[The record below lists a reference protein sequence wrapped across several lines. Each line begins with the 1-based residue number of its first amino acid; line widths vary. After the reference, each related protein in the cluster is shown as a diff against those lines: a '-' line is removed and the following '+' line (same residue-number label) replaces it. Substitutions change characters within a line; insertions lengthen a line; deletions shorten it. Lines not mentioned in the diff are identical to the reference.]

1 MCENAALHNNV
12 LLKEPAMLE
21 QHYLTTLFE
30 PKSVAVIGASDRE
43 NSVGNIIF
51 KNILG
56 SGYKGRLYA
65 INPKHETI
73 QGQPAYRS
81 IEEIGARVEMA
92 VIATRPQ
99 TVPQLIEQ
107 CGRSGVRN
115 VIIIASGFSEA
126 GHIGAALERKVL
138 EIARSYNV
146 RVLGPNCL
154 GIIRPDL
161 GLNATFTRIT
171 AAPGNLALV
180 SQSGAMCSAVLD
192 WAKANQVGFSSV
204 ISLGMTAD
212 VDFGEIL
219 DYLIYDSRTHYILM
233 YVEGI
238 RNARRF
244 MSALRSA
251 ARIKPIIL
259 LKAGRHEAG
268 AMATATHSGMAA
280 VSDTVF
286 EAAVRRAGV
295 VRVQNVGQLFYAAKA
310 LASKF
315 RPQGNRLAIIT
326 NGGGPGAMA
335 ADRAGD
341 MGIPLAELSN
351 ETMAV
356 LNKSMPANWSHSNP
370 IDIAGDATP
379 ERYRDAIMAVTHDP
393 NVDSTLVMLS
403 PQAMTD
409 PMAVAKAI
417 IEVADKLN
425 RSLICCWMGE
435 DQVREARKLLEDAGI
450 PAFRMPE
457 TAIELFHHISK
468 YYRNQKLLLQ
478 TPEPTRQHGRPE
490 AEGAKMLI
498 EALLAERRKV
508 LSEMESKAILR
519 AFKVPV
525 AQTMVARTATEALLL
540 AEQIGFPIAMK
551 VDSPDLP
558 HKSDAGGVRLNI
570 GNAPAVRNAYHD
582 IIDTVQKRRPDAKIN
597 GVSIEP
603 FLSRPNGRELMIG
616 VFRDPIFGP
625 VITFGAGGFDVE
637 IFSDRSVALPPLNK
651 FLARDLIESTR
662 AAKILGQ
669 FHNMPPADVE
679 AIIEVLLCISEMVCE
694 LPWIQ
699 ELDLNPLIVDEN
711 GAIAADARIVI
722 DHTAGNNGDRY
733 AHMSIYPYPVHLI
746 QDWTMNDGKVVTIR
760 PIRPEDADMEQDFV
774 KAMSDE
780 SRYYRF
786 MDTLRELTQTMLV
799 RFTQIDY
806 DREMALVATVPNEKE
821 AGKELQIGVARYVV
835 NPDGESVEFALA
847 VGDDWQKCGVGRKLM
862 TALIECARMKGY
874 RAVVGDVLST
884 NAKMFRLMTS
894 LGFTIHPH
902 PDDTAVKR
910 VVKPLTG

>member
-1 MCENAALHNNV
+1 
-12 LLKEPAMLE
+12 MLE
-21 QHYLTTLFE
+21 QHYLTSLFE

-51 KNILG
+51 KNILNQ
-56 SGYKGRLYA
+56 GYKGKLYA

-73 QGQPAYRS
+73 QGQPAYKS

-92 VIATRPQ
+92 ILCPRPQ
-99 TVPQLIEQ
+99 TVPHLIEQ
-107 CGRSGVRN
+107 CGRSGVKN
-115 VIIIASGFSEA
+115 VIVIASGFSEA
-126 GHIGAALERKVL
+126 GHVGAAIERKML

-146 RVLGPNCL
+146 RILGPNCL
-154 GIIRPDL
+154 GIIRPEL
-161 GLNATFTRIT
+161 GLNGTFTKIT
-171 AAPGNLALV
+171 ANPGNLALV

-192 WAKANQVGFSSV
+192 WAEANQVGFSSV
-204 ISLGMTAD
+204 ISTGTTAD

-268 AMATATHSGMAA
+268 SNAAEAHSGMIA
-280 VSDTVF
+280 VTDSVF
-286 EAAVRRAGV
+286 DAAVRRAGV

-341 MGIPLAELSN
+341 LGIPLAQLSDA
-351 ETMAV
+351 TMAT
-356 LNKSMPANWSHSNP
+356 LNKVLPINWSHANP
-370 IDIAGDATP
+370 IDIMGDATP
-379 ERYRDAIMAVTHDP
+379 ERYREAILTVTQDP

-403 PQAMTD
+403 PQAMTE
-409 PMAVAKAI
+409 PMEVAKAI
-417 IEVADKLN
+417 IEVSDKLN

-435 DQVREARKLLEDAGI
+435 EQVAEARKALEDAGI

-551 VDSPDLP
+551 VDCPELT
-558 HKSDAGGVRLNI
+558 HKTDAGGVRLNI
-570 GNAPAVRNAYHD
+570 VNAPAVRNAYHD
-582 IIDTVQKRRPDAKIN
+582 ILDTVSKRHPNAKIN

-637 IFSDRSVALPPLNK
+637 IFSDRSVALPPLNR
-651 FLARDLIESTR
+651 FLAKDLIDSTR

-669 FHNMPPADVE
+669 FHNMPAVDRD
-679 AIIEVLLCISEMVCE
+679 ALKEVLLCISEMVCE

-722 DHTAGNNGDRY
+722 DHAVGASGDRY
-733 AHMSIYPYPVHLI
+733 AHMAIYPYPVHLI

-760 PIRPEDADMEQDFV
+760 PIRPEDADMEQEFV

-806 DREMALVATVPNEKE
+806 DREMALVATLPGDD
-821 AGKELQIGVARYVV
+821 GKENQIGVARYVL
-835 NPDGESVEFALA
+835 NPDGETVEFALA

-862 TALIECARMKGY
+862 TALIDCARMKGY

-884 NAKMFRLMTS
+884 NSKMFRLMTS

>member
-1 MCENAALHNNV
+1 
-12 LLKEPAMLE
+12 MLE
-21 QHYLTTLFE
+21 QHYLTALFE

-43 NSVGNIIF
+43 NSVGNVIF
-51 KNILG
+51 KNILT

-65 INPKHETI
+65 VNPKHETI
-73 QGQPAYRS
+73 LDQPAFKT
-81 IEEIGARVEMA
+81 IEDVGARVEMA

-99 TVPQLIEQ
+99 TVPQIIEQ
-107 CGRSGVRN
+107 CGRSGIKN
-115 VIIIASGFSEA
+115 VIIISSGFSES
-126 GHIGAALERKVL
+126 GHVGAALERKVL

-146 RVLGPNCL
+146 RILGPNCL
-154 GIIRPDL
+154 GLIRPDL
-161 GLNATFTRIT
+161 GLNATFARIN
-171 AAPGNLALV
+171 ANPGNLALV

-219 DYLIYDSRTHYILM
+219 DYLIYDNKTHYILM

-238 RNARRF
+238 RNSRRF

-268 AMATATHSGMAA
+268 SAAASTHSGMAA

-286 EAAVRRAGV
+286 DAAVRRAGV

-315 RPQGNRLAIIT
+315 RPLGNRLAIVT

-341 MGIPLAELSN
+341 LGIPLAQLSN
-351 ETMAV
+351 ETMAA
-356 LNKSMPANWSHSNP
+356 LNKCLPPTWSHSNP

-379 ERYRDAIMAVTHDP
+379 DRYRETILAVVQDP
-393 NVDSTLVMLS
+393 GVDSTLVMLS

-409 PMAVAKAI
+409 PMGVAKAI
-417 IEVADKLN
+417 IEIADKSN
-425 RSLICCWMGE
+425 RTLICCWMGE
-435 DQVREARKLLEDAGI
+435 EQVREARQLLEDAGI

-490 AEGAKMLI
+490 TEGAKMLI

-519 AFKVPV
+519 AFRVPV

-570 GNAPAVRNAYHD
+570 VNAPAVRNAYHD
-582 IIDTVQKRRPDAKIN
+582 IIDTVQKRHPNAKIN

-603 FLSRPNGRELMIG
+603 FLSRPNGREIMIG

-637 IFSDRSVALPPLNK
+637 IFSDRSVALPPLNRY
-651 FLARDLIESTR
+651 LAKDLIDSTK
-662 AAKILGQ
+662 ASKILDQ
-669 FHNMPPADVE
+669 FHNMPPVDRE
-679 AIIEVLLCISEMVCE
+679 AIKEVLLCISEMVCE
-694 LPWIQ
+694 LPWIM

-722 DHTAGNNGDRY
+722 DHAGSTAGDRY
-733 AHMSIYPYPVHLI
+733 NHMCIYPYPVHLM
-746 QDWTMNDGKVVTIR
+746 QEWQMNDGKIVTIR
-760 PIRPEDADMEQDFV
+760 PIRPEDADMEQEFV
-774 KAMSDE
+774 KNMSDE

-806 DREMALVATVPNEKE
+806 DREMALVGTITDDE
-821 AGKELQIGVARYVV
+821 GKESQIGVARYVV

-862 TALIECARMKGY
+862 SAIIECARSKGY

>member
-1 MCENAALHNNV
+1 
-12 LLKEPAMLE
+12 MLE
-21 QHYLTTLFE
+21 QHYLTALFE
-30 PKSVAVIGASDRE
+30 PKSVAVIGASDRD

-51 KNILG
+51 KNILS

-73 QGQPAYRS
+73 QGQPAYKS

-115 VIIIASGFSEA
+115 VIVIASGFSEA
-126 GHIGAALERKVL
+126 GHIGAALERKVM

-146 RVLGPNCL
+146 RILGPNCL
-154 GIIRPDL
+154 GIIRPEL
-161 GLNATFTRIT
+161 GLNATFTKIT
-171 AAPGNLALV
+171 ANPGNLALV

-286 EAAVRRAGV
+286 DAAVRRAGV

-315 RPQGNRLAIIT
+315 RPLGNRLAIIT

-341 MGIPLAELSN
+341 LGIPLAQLSN
-351 ETMAV
+351 ETMAA
-356 LNKSMPANWSHSNP
+356 LNKALPNGWSHSNP

-379 ERYRDAIMAVTHDP
+379 ERYRETILAVTQDP
-393 NVDSTLVMLS
+393 TVDSTLVMLS

-409 PMAVAKAI
+409 PMGVARAI
-417 IEVADKLN
+417 IEIVDKLN
-425 RSLICCWMGE
+425 RSVICCWMGE
-435 DQVREARKLLEDAGI
+435 EQVAEARRLLEDAGI

-551 VDSPDLP
+551 VDSPELP

-570 GNAPAVRNAYHD
+570 VNAPAVRNAYHD
-582 IIDTVQKRRPDAKIN
+582 IIDTVSKRHPNAKIN

-651 FLARDLIESTR
+651 FLAKDLIDSTR
-662 AAKILGQ
+662 ASKILGQ
-669 FHNMPPADVE
+669 FHNMPPVDRE
-679 AIIEVLLCISEMVCE
+679 AIKEVLLCISEMVCE
-694 LPWIQ
+694 LPWIM

-722 DHTAGNNGDRY
+722 DHAAGASGDRY

-746 QDWTMNDGKVVTIR
+746 QEWQMNDGKVVTIR
-760 PIRPEDADMEQDFV
+760 PIRPEDADMEQEFV
-774 KAMSDE
+774 KNMSDE

-806 DREMALVATVPNEKE
+806 DREMALVATLP
-821 AGKELQIGVARYVV
+821 AGDGKEEQMGVARYVV

-847 VGDDWQKCGVGRKLM
+847 VGDGWQKCGVGRKLM

-884 NAKMFRLMTS
+884 NSKMFRLMTS

>member
-1 MCENAALHNNV
+1 
-12 LLKEPAMLE
+12 MLE
-21 QHYLTTLFE
+21 QHYLTSLFE

-51 KNILG
+51 KNILN
-56 SGYKGRLYA
+56 SGYKGKLYA
-65 INPKHETI
+65 INPKHETV
-73 QGQPAYRS
+73 QDQPAYKS

-115 VIIIASGFSEA
+115 VIVIASGFSEA

-146 RVLGPNCL
+146 RILGPNCL
-154 GIIRPDL
+154 GIIRPEL
-161 GLNATFTRIT
+161 GLNATF
-171 AAPGNLALV
+171 AKVSANPGNLALV

-286 EAAVRRAGV
+286 DAAVRRAGV

-315 RPQGNRLAIIT
+315 RPLGNRLAIIT

-341 MGIPLAELSN
+341 MGIPLAQLSS

-356 LNKSMPANWSHSNP
+356 LNKALPNTWSHSNP

-379 ERYRDAIMAVTHDP
+379 ERYRDAILAVTQDP

-409 PMAVAKAI
+409 PMGVAKAI

-425 RSLICCWMGE
+425 RSIICCWMGE
-435 DQVREARKLLEDAGI
+435 EQVRAARKLLEEAGI

-551 VDSPDLP
+551 VDSPELP

-570 GNAPAVRNAYHD
+570 VNAPAVRNAYHD
-582 IIDTVQKRRPDAKIN
+582 IIDTVSKRHPNAKIN

-625 VITFGAGGFDVE
+625 IITFGAGGFDVE

-651 FLARDLIESTR
+651 FLAADLIDSTR
-662 AAKILGQ
+662 ASKILGE
-669 FHNMPPADVE
+669 FHNMPPVDRD
-679 AIIEVLLCISEMVCE
+679 AIKEVLLCISEMVCE
-694 LPWIQ
+694 LPWIM

-722 DHTAGNNGDRY
+722 DHAAGASGDRY

-746 QDWTMNDGKVVTIR
+746 QEWQMNDGKVVTIR
-760 PIRPEDADMEQDFV
+760 PIRPEDAELEQEFV
-774 KAMSDE
+774 QRMSDE

-806 DREMALVATVPNEKE
+806 DREMALVATLPPEND
-821 AGKELQIGVARYVV
+821 APDGKEYQIGVARYVV

-862 TALIECARMKGY
+862 MALIDCARAKGY

-884 NAKMFRLMTS
+884 NSKMFRLMSS

-910 VVKPLTG
+910 VVKPLAG

>member
-1 MCENAALHNNV
+1 
-12 LLKEPAMLE
+12 MLE
-21 QHYLTTLFE
+21 QHYLTALFE

-51 KNILG
+51 KNILS

-73 QGQPAYRS
+73 QGQQAYKS
-81 IEEIGARVEMA
+81 IEEIGARVELA
-92 VIATRPQ
+92 VIATRAQ
-99 TVPQLIEQ
+99 TVPHLIEQ

-115 VIIIASGFSEA
+115 VIVITAGFSES
-126 GHIGAALERKVL
+126 GHVGAAIERKML

-146 RVLGPNCL
+146 RILGPNCL
-154 GIIRPDL
+154 GIIRPEL
-161 GLNATFTRIT
+161 GLNATFAKIT
-171 AAPGNLALV
+171 AKAGNLALV

-192 WAKANQVGFSSV
+192 WAKANDVGFSSV
-204 ISLGMTAD
+204 ISIGMTAD

-286 EAAVRRAGV
+286 DAAVRRAGV

-341 MGIPLAELSN
+341 LGIPLAELTN

-356 LNKSMPANWSHSNP
+356 LNKAMPTNWSHANP
-370 IDIAGDATP
+370 IDIGGDATP
-379 ERYRDAIMAVTHDP
+379 ERYRDAIMAVTHDA

-409 PMAVAKAI
+409 PLGVAKAI

-435 DQVREARKLLEDAGI
+435 DQVREGRKLLEENGI

-582 IIDTVQKRRPDAKIN
+582 IIDTVHKRRPDAKIN

-637 IFSDRSVALPPLNK
+637 IFSDRSVALPPLNR
-651 FLARDLIESTR
+651 FLAKDLIDSTR

-669 FHNMPPADVE
+669 FHNMPPADRE
-679 AIIEVLLCISEMVCE
+679 AIKEVLLCISEMVCE

-722 DHTAGNNGDRY
+722 DHAASATGDRY
-733 AHMSIYPYPVHLI
+733 AHMSIYPYPVHLV
-746 QDWTMNDGKVVTIR
+746 QEWQMNDGQVVTIR
-760 PIRPEDADMEQDFV
+760 PIRPEDADMEQEFV

-806 DREMALVATVPNEKE
+806 DREMALVATVALEVEDNVDGIEPPEK
-821 AGKELQIGVARYVV
+821 QIGVARYVV

>member
-1 MCENAALHNNV
+1 
-12 LLKEPAMLE
+12 MLE
-21 QHYLTTLFE
+21 QHYLTSLFE

-43 NSVGNIIF
+43 NSVGNVIF
-51 KNILG
+51 KNILNQ
-56 SGYKGRLYA
+56 GYKGKLYA

-73 QGQPAYRS
+73 QGQPAYKS
-81 IEEIGARVEMA
+81 IEEIGARVETA
-92 VIATRPQ
+92 IIATRPQ
-99 TVPQLIEQ
+99 TVPHIIEQ

-115 VIIIASGFSEA
+115 AIIIAAGFSEA
-126 GHIGAALERKVL
+126 GHIGAALERKVI

-146 RVLGPNCL
+146 RILGPNCL
-154 GIIRPDL
+154 GIIRPEL
-161 GLNATFTRIT
+161 GLNATFTKIT
-171 AAPGNLALV
+171 ANPGNLALV

-212 VDFGEIL
+212 IDFGEIL

-268 AMATATHSGMAA
+268 SVAAAAHSGMAA

-286 EAAVRRAGV
+286 DAAVRRAGV
-295 VRVQNVGQLFYAAKA
+295 VRVRNVGQLFYAAKA

-315 RPQGNRLAIIT
+315 RPQGSRLAIIT

-341 MGIPLAELSN
+341 LGIPLAQLSN
-351 ETMAV
+351 ETMAA
-356 LNKSMPANWSHSNP
+356 LNKFLPIGWSHGNP
-370 IDIAGDATP
+370 IDIGGDATP
-379 ERYRDAIMAVTHDP
+379 ERYRDTILAVTHDA

-403 PQAMTD
+403 PQAMTE
-409 PMAVAKAI
+409 PMEVAKAI

-435 DQVREARKLLEDAGI
+435 EQVAGARKLLEDAGI

-468 YYRNQKLLLQ
+468 YYSNQKLLLQ
-478 TPEPTRQHGRPE
+478 TPEPTRQQRPE
-490 AEGAKMLI
+490 TEGAKMLI

-570 GNAPAVRNAYHD
+570 QNAPAVRNAYHD
-582 IIDTVQKRRPDAKIN
+582 IIDTVQKRHPTAKIN

-651 FLARDLIESTR
+651 FLAKDLIDSTR
-662 AAKILGQ
+662 ASKILDQ
-669 FHNMPPADVE
+669 FHNMPPVDRE
-679 AIIEVLLCISEMVCE
+679 AIKEVLLCISEMVCE
-694 LPWIQ
+694 LPWIV
-699 ELDLNPLIVDEN
+699 ELDLNPLIVDEE

-722 DHTAGNNGDRY
+722 DHATGASGDRY
-733 AHMSIYPYPVHLI
+733 AHMAIYPYPVHLV
-746 QDWTMNDGKVVTIR
+746 QEWQMNDGKVVTIR
-760 PIRPEDADMEQDFV
+760 PIRPEDAELEQEFV
-774 KAMSDE
+774 KNMSDE

-806 DREMALVATVPNEKE
+806 DREMALVATINDDE
-821 AGKELQIGVARYVV
+821 GKESQIGVSRYVV

-847 VGDDWQKCGVGRKLM
+847 VGDGWQKCGVGRKLM
-862 TALIECARMKGY
+862 TALIDCARSKGY

-884 NAKMFRLMTS
+884 NTKMFRLMTS

>member
-1 MCENAALHNNV
+1 
-12 LLKEPAMLE
+12 MLE
-21 QHYLTTLFE
+21 QHYLTALFE

-65 INPKHETI
+65 INPKHDTI
-73 QGQPAYRS
+73 QGQQAYKS
-81 IEEIGARVEMA
+81 IEEIGARVELA
-92 VIATRPQ
+92 VIATRAQ

-115 VIIIASGFSEA
+115 VIVITAGFSES
-126 GHIGAALERKVL
+126 GHVGAAIERKML

-146 RVLGPNCL
+146 RILGPNCL
-154 GIIRPDL
+154 GIIRPEL
-161 GLNATFTRIT
+161 GLNATFARIT
-171 AAPGNLALV
+171 AKAGNLALV

-192 WAKANQVGFSSV
+192 WAKANDVGFSSV
-204 ISLGMTAD
+204 ISIGMTAD

-286 EAAVRRAGV
+286 DAAVRRAGV

-341 MGIPLAELSN
+341 LGIPLAELTN

-356 LNKSMPANWSHSNP
+356 LNKAMPTNWSHANP
-370 IDIAGDATP
+370 IDIGGDATP
-379 ERYRDAIMAVTHDP
+379 ERYRDAIMAVTHDA

-409 PMAVAKAI
+409 PLAVAKAI

-435 DQVREARKLLEDAGI
+435 DQVREGRKLLEENGI

-582 IIDTVQKRRPDAKIN
+582 IIDTVHKRRPDAKIN

-637 IFSDRSVALPPLNK
+637 IFSDRSVALPPLNR
-651 FLARDLIESTR
+651 FLAKDLIDSTR

-669 FHNMPPADVE
+669 FHNMPPADRE
-679 AIIEVLLCISEMVCE
+679 AIKEVLLCISEMVCE

-722 DHTAGNNGDRY
+722 DHAASATGDRY

-746 QDWTMNDGKVVTIR
+746 QEWQMNDGQVVTIR
-760 PIRPEDADMEQDFV
+760 PIRPEDADMEQEFV
-774 KAMSDE
+774 KNMSDE

-806 DREMALVATVPNEKE
+806 DREMALVATIT
-821 AGKELQIGVARYVV
+821 KELEDNVDGVEPYEHQIGVARYVV

>member
-1 MCENAALHNNV
+1 
-12 LLKEPAMLE
+12 
-21 QHYLTTLFE
+21 
-30 PKSVAVIGASDRE
+30 
-43 NSVGNIIF
+43 
-51 KNILG
+51 
-56 SGYKGRLYA
+56 
-65 INPKHETI
+65 
-73 QGQPAYRS
+73 
-81 IEEIGARVEMA
+81 
-92 VIATRPQ
+92 
-99 TVPQLIEQ
+99 
-107 CGRSGVRN
+107 
-115 VIIIASGFSEA
+115 
-126 GHIGAALERKVL
+126 
-138 EIARSYNV
+138 
-146 RVLGPNCL
+146 
-154 GIIRPDL
+154 
-161 GLNATFTRIT
+161 
-171 AAPGNLALV
+171 
-180 SQSGAMCSAVLD
+180 
-192 WAKANQVGFSSV
+192 
-204 ISLGMTAD
+204 
-212 VDFGEIL
+212 
-219 DYLIYDSRTHYILM
+219 
-233 YVEGI
+233 
-238 RNARRF
+238 
-244 MSALRSA
+244 
-251 ARIKPIIL
+251 
-259 LKAGRHEAG
+259 
-268 AMATATHSGMAA
+268 MAA
-280 VSDTVF
+280 GSDTVF
-286 EAAVRRAGV
+286 DAAVRRAGV

-315 RPQGNRLAIIT
+315 RPQGSRLAIIT

-341 MGIPLAELSN
+341 LGIPLAELTN
-351 ETMAV
+351 ETMARSSTSR
-356 LNKSMPANWSHSNP
+356 LPTNWSHSNP
-370 IDIAGDATP
+370 VDIAGDATP
-379 ERYRDAIMAVTHDP
+379 ERYRDAILAVSAGPKRRQHSGHALAAGDDRSKQRRP
-393 NVDSTLVMLS
+393 GHHRGRR
-403 PQAMTD
+403 QA
-409 PMAVAKAI
+409 
-417 IEVADKLN
+417 EN

-435 DQVREARKLLEDAGI
+435 EQVPARASCSKMPGF

-570 GNAPAVRNAYHD
+570 MNAPAVRNAYHD
-582 IIDTVQKRRPDAKIN
+582 IIDTVQKRHPNAKIN

-637 IFSDRSVALPPLNK
+637 IFSDRSVALPPLNR
-651 FLARDLIESTR
+651 FLAKDLIESTR
-662 AAKILGQ
+662 ASKILGQ
-669 FHNMPPADVE
+669 FHNMPPVDRE
-679 AIIEVLLCISEMVCE
+679 AIKEVLLCISEMVCE
-694 LPWIQ
+694 LPWIM

-722 DHTAGNNGDRY
+722 DHAAGASGDRY
-733 AHMSIYPYPVHLI
+733 AHMAIYPYPVHLI
-746 QDWTMNDGKVVTIR
+746 QEWQMNDGKVVTIR
-760 PIRPEDADMEQDFV
+760 PIRPEDADMEQAFV
-774 KAMSDE
+774 QNMSDE

-806 DREMALVATVPNEKE
+806 DREMALVATMPGEN
-821 AGKELQIGVARYVV
+821 GKEQQIGVARYVV

-862 TALIECARMKGY
+862 TSLIDCARMKGY

-884 NAKMFRLMTS
+884 NSKMFRLMTS

-910 VVKPLTG
+910 VVKPLTGG

>member
-1 MCENAALHNNV
+1 
-12 LLKEPAMLE
+12 MLE
-21 QHYLTTLFE
+21 QHYLTALFE

-43 NSVGNIIF
+43 DSVGNVIF
-51 KNILG
+51 KNILT

-65 INPKHETI
+65 INPKHETV
-73 QGQPAYRS
+73 QGEKSYKS
-81 IEEIGARVEMA
+81 IEEIGARVELA

-99 TVPQLIEQ
+99 SVSHIIEQ

-115 VIIIASGFSEA
+115 AIVISAGFSES
-126 GHIGAALERKVL
+126 GHIGAAIERKVM

-146 RVLGPNCL
+146 RILGPNCL

-161 GLNATFTRIT
+161 GLNATFARVN
-171 AAPGNLALV
+171 ANPGNLALV

-192 WAKANQVGFSSV
+192 WAKSNQVGFSSV

-219 DYLIYDSRTHYILM
+219 DYLIYDNKTHYILM

-268 AMATATHSGMAA
+268 SAAAATHSGMAA

-286 EAAVRRAGV
+286 DAAVRRAGV
-295 VRVQNVGQLFYAAKA
+295 VRVQNVGHLFYAAKA

-341 MGIPLAELSN
+341 LGIPLAQITN
-351 ETMAV
+351 ETMAM
-356 LNKSMPANWSHSNP
+356 LNKSLPTTWSHSNP
-370 IDIAGDATP
+370 IDIGGDATP
-379 ERYRDAIMAVTHDP
+379 ERYHDTILAVAQDP

-403 PQAMTD
+403 PQAMTQ
-409 PMAVAKAI
+409 PMEVAKAV
-417 IEVADKLN
+417 IEVSEKGS
-425 RSLICCWMGE
+425 RSIICCWMGE
-435 DQVREARKLLEDAGI
+435 EQVREARALLENAGI

-457 TAIELFHHISK
+457 TAVELFHHISK

-490 AEGAKMLI
+490 TEGAKMLI

-519 AFKVPV
+519 AFRIPV

-540 AEQIGFPIAMK
+540 AEQLGFPIAMK

-570 GNAPAVRNAYHD
+570 TNAPAVRNAYHD
-582 IIDTVQKRRPDAKIN
+582 IMDTVQKRHPNAKIN

-651 FLARDLIESTR
+651 FLAKDLIDSTR
-662 AAKILGQ
+662 ASKILDQ
-669 FHNMPPADVE
+669 FHNMPPVDRE
-679 AIIEVLLCISEMVCE
+679 AIKEVLLCISEMVCE
-694 LPWIQ
+694 LPWIM
-699 ELDLNPLIVDEN
+699 EMDLNPLIVDEN

-722 DHTAGNNGDRY
+722 DHAGSSSGDRY
-733 AHMSIYPYPVHLI
+733 AHMAIYPYPVHLI
-746 QDWTMNDGKVVTIR
+746 QEWQMNDGKMVTIR
-760 PIRPEDADMEQDFV
+760 PIRPEDAELEQEFV
-774 KAMSDE
+774 KNMSDE

-806 DREMALVATVPNEKE
+806 DREMALVAVITDDE
-821 AGKELQIGVARYVV
+821 GKDLQIGVARYVV

-862 TALIECARMKGY
+862 SALIDTARMKGY

-884 NAKMFRLMTS
+884 NNKMFRLMTS

-910 VVKPLTG
+910 VVKPLTGS

>member
-1 MCENAALHNNV
+1 
-12 LLKEPAMLE
+12 MLE
-21 QHYLTTLFE
+21 QHYLTSLFE
-30 PKSVAVIGASDRE
+30 PKSVAVIGASERE
-43 NSVGNIIF
+43 NSVGNVIF
-51 KNILG
+51 KNILN
-56 SGYKGRLYA
+56 SGYKGKLYA

-73 QGQPAYRS
+73 QGQPAYKS

-115 VIIIASGFSEA
+115 VIVIASGFSEA

-146 RVLGPNCL
+146 RILGPNCL
-154 GIIRPDL
+154 GIIRPEL
-161 GLNATFTRIT
+161 GLNATFTKIT
-171 AAPGNLALV
+171 ANPGNLALV

-286 EAAVRRAGV
+286 DAAVRRAGV

-315 RPQGNRLAIIT
+315 RPLGNRLAIIT

-341 MGIPLAELSN
+341 MGIPLAELST

-356 LNKSMPANWSHSNP
+356 LNKALPTTWSHSNP

-379 ERYRDAIMAVTHDP
+379 ERYRDAVLAVTQDP
-393 NVDSTLVMLS
+393 NVDSTLIMLS

-409 PMAVAKAI
+409 PMGVAKAI
-417 IEVADKLN
+417 IEISDKLN
-425 RSLICCWMGE
+425 RTIICCWMGE
-435 DQVREARKLLEDAGI
+435 EQVAEARKLLEDNGI

-570 GNAPAVRNAYHD
+570 VNAPAVRNAYHD
-582 IIDTVQKRRPDAKIN
+582 IIDTVSKRHPNAKIN

-651 FLARDLIESTR
+651 FLAADLIDSTR
-662 AAKILGQ
+662 ASKILGQ
-669 FHNMPPADVE
+669 FHNMPPVDRDALK
-679 AIIEVLLCISEMVCE
+679 EVLLCISEMVCE
-694 LPWIQ
+694 LPWIM

-722 DHTAGNNGDRY
+722 DHAAGASGDRY
-733 AHMSIYPYPVHLI
+733 AHMSIYPYPVHLV
-746 QDWTMNDGKVVTIR
+746 QEWQMNDGKVVTIR
-760 PIRPEDADMEQDFV
+760 PIRPEDAELEQEFV
-774 KAMSDE
+774 KRMSDE

-806 DREMALVATVPNEKE
+806 DREMALVATLPPEDEVAE
-821 AGKELQIGVARYVV
+821 GKEYQIGVARYVV

-862 TALIECARMKGY
+862 MALIDCARAKGY

-884 NAKMFRLMTS
+884 NSKMFRLMTS

-910 VVKPLTG
+910 VVKPLVG

>member
-1 MCENAALHNNV
+1 
-12 LLKEPAMLE
+12 MLE
-21 QHYLTTLFE
+21 QHYLTSLFE

-65 INPKHETI
+65 INPKHQTV
-73 QGQPAYRS
+73 QGQPAYKS
-81 IEEIGARVEMA
+81 IEEISAHVEMA

-99 TVPQLIEQ
+99 TVPSLIEQ

-115 VIIIASGFSEA
+115 VIVIASGFSEA

-146 RVLGPNCL
+146 RILGPNCL
-154 GIIRPDL
+154 GIIRPEL
-161 GLNATFTRIT
+161 GLNATFTKST

-192 WAKANQVGFSSV
+192 WAKANEVGFSSV
-204 ISLGMTAD
+204 ISIGMTAD

-268 AMATATHSGMAA
+268 AIATATHSGMAA

-286 EAAVRRAGV
+286 DAAVRRAGV

-315 RPQGNRLAIIT
+315 RPLGDRLAIIT

-341 MGIPLAELSN
+341 LGIPLAELSN

-356 LNKSMPANWSHSNP
+356 LNKALPTNWSHGNP
-370 IDIAGDATP
+370 IDIGGDATP
-379 ERYRDAIMAVTHDP
+379 ERYRETILAVTHDP

-409 PMAVAKAI
+409 PLAVAKAI
-417 IEVADKLN
+417 IEVAGKLN

-435 DQVREARKLLEDAGI
+435 DQVREARKLLESSGI

-468 YYRNQKLLLQ
+468 YFRNQKLLLQ

-551 VDSPDLP
+551 VDSPDLT

-570 GNAPAVRNAYHD
+570 MNAPAVRNAYHD

-651 FLARDLIESTR
+651 FLAKDLVDSTR
-662 AAKILGQ
+662 ASKILDQ
-669 FHNMPPADVE
+669 FHNMPPVDRE
-679 AIIEVLLCISEMVCE
+679 ALKEVLLCISEMVCE
-694 LPWIQ
+694 LPWIM

-722 DHTAGNNGDRY
+722 DHAASASGDRY

-746 QDWTMNDGKVVTIR
+746 QEWQMNDGKVVTIR
-760 PIRPEDADMEQDFV
+760 PIRPEDADMEQEFV
-774 KAMSDE
+774 KNMSDE

-806 DREMALVATVPNEKE
+806 DREMALVATIADEGEDAKE
-821 AGKELQIGVARYVV
+821 GRDLQIGVARYVV

-862 TALIECARMKGY
+862 TALVDCARMKGY

-884 NAKMFRLMTS
+884 NTKMFRLMTS

>member
-1 MCENAALHNNV
+1 
-12 LLKEPAMLE
+12 MLE
-21 QHYLTTLFE
+21 QHYLTNLFE

-43 NSVGNIIF
+43 NSVGNVIF
-51 KNILG
+51 KNILN

-65 INPKHETI
+65 INPKHETV
-73 QGQPAYRS
+73 QGQESYKS
-81 IEEIGARVEMA
+81 IEEIGARVELA
-92 VIATRPQ
+92 IIATRAQ
-99 TVPQLIEQ
+99 MVPQLVEQ

-115 VIIIASGFSEA
+115 VIVITAGFSES
-126 GHIGAALERKVL
+126 GHIGAAIERKML

-146 RVLGPNCL
+146 RILGPNCL

-161 GLNATFTRIT
+161 GLNATFARVT
-171 AAPGNLALV
+171 AGAGNLALV
-180 SQSGAMCSAVLD
+180 SQSGAMCAAVLD
-192 WAKANQVGFSSV
+192 WAKSNDVGFSSV
-204 ISLGMTAD
+204 ISLGSTAD

-219 DYLIYDSRTHYILM
+219 DYLIYDNRTHYILM

-268 AMATATHSGMAA
+268 SAAAQTHSGMIAGSDA
-280 VSDTVF
+280 VFD
-286 EAAVRRAGV
+286 AAVRRAGV
-295 VRVQNVGQLFYAAKA
+295 VRVTNVGQLFYAAKA

-315 RPQGNRLAIIT
+315 RPLGNRLAILT

-341 MGIPLAELSN
+341 MGIPLAQLTN
-351 ETMAV
+351 ETMAT
-356 LNKSMPANWSHSNP
+356 LNKSMPTNWSHGNP

-379 ERYRDAIMAVTHDP
+379 DRYRDAILALSTDE
-393 NVDSTLVMLS
+393 NVDSILVMLT
-403 PQAMTD
+403 PQAMTQ
-409 PMAVAKAI
+409 PMEVAKAV
-417 IEVADKLN
+417 IEVSEQSKKPIL
-425 RSLICCWMGE
+425 CCWMGE
-435 DQVREARKLLEDAGI
+435 EQVSAARKLLEDAGI

-457 TAIELFHHISK
+457 TAIELFYHISM

-490 AEGAKMLI
+490 TEGAKMLI

-519 AFKVPV
+519 AFRVPV
-525 AQTMVARTATEALLL
+525 AQTMVARSATECLLL

-551 VDSPDLP
+551 VDSPDLL

-570 GNAPAVRNAYHD
+570 TNAPAVRNAYHD
-582 IIDTVQKRRPDAKIN
+582 IIETVKKRHPNARIN

-637 IFSDRSVALPPLNK
+637 IFSDRSVALPPLNR
-651 FLARDLIESTR
+651 FLAKDLVDSTR
-662 AAKILGQ
+662 ASKILGE
-669 FHNMPPADVE
+669 FHNMPAVDRD
-679 AIIEVLLCISEMVCE
+679 ALKEVLICISEMVCE
-694 LPWIQ
+694 LPWII
-699 ELDLNPLIVDEN
+699 EMDLNPLIVDEH

-722 DHTAGNNGDRY
+722 DHASSNSGDRY
-733 AHMSIYPYPVHLI
+733 GHMAIYPYPVHLI
-746 QDWTMNDGKVVTIR
+746 QDWQMNDGKMVTIR
-760 PIRPEDADMEQDFV
+760 PIRPEDADLEQEFV
-774 KAMSDE
+774 KSMSDE

-786 MDTLRELTQTMLV
+786 MDTIRELTQTMLV

-806 DREMALVATVPNEKE
+806 DREMALVGTVTDDN
-821 AGKELQIGVARYVV
+821 GKETQIGVARYVV

-847 VGDDWQKCGVGRKLM
+847 VGDNWQKCGVGRKLM
-862 TALIECARMKGY
+862 SALIDCARMKGY
-874 RAVVGDVLST
+874 RAVIGDVLST
-884 NAKMFRLMTS
+884 NSKMFKLMTS